1 MPKKTWKGTEKTSKA
16 DRAARKRKK
25 RREKV
30 SDYRRQVSSRRITDR
45 EKRING
51 LALTESILTTKLART
66 RDEVGSA
73 VMECKI
79 ARINNLKERLS
90 RDNSNAI
97 ASRQ

>member
-1 MPKKTWKGTEKTSKA
+1 MGKSNRYKRKTPYSERMASKA
-16 DRAARKRKK
+16 RVKK
-25 RREKV
+25 ERV